1 MMLFDGE
8 VGCYKEL
15 LFFYVV
21 KLHKKGGQGVQG
33 WWASTMANLL
43 LTLSYLLSLGLDK

>member
-1 MMLFDGE
+1 MLFDGE

-15 LFFYVV
+15 LFFDVV

-33 WWASTMANLL
+33 WWASTMVNLL
-43 LTLSYLLSLGLDK
+43 LTLNYLLSFGLNK